1 MRRIASR
8 RTRHQLLPFQKP
20 HNSWDLPNTLPDE
33 LVPVAW
39 RFSRSS
45 TIETLKTTFEPA
57 AGGGAM
63 FEQFT
68 ERARRVIILAQ
79 EEAKRLKHDAVGTEH
94 ILLGIVREGEERDS
108 DVPWISREGQGVA
121 SKVLES
127 LNISPDLVRAEIETA
142 IGRGE
147 RSPYEEVAFTPR
159 AKKVLELALDESR
172 RLKHN
177 YVGTEHLL
185 LGLICEGEGV
195 AARELQAMG
204 ADLERVRSQ
213 VVRLLAE
220 GKLAPADRLPSTPG
234 LVDRIASRISSLVMN
249 EQAGG
254 ISPLRTKWTKV
265 LLGLWAVITIP
276 EGVLLIFFSSF
287 AKLAVWPLV
296 PPEGT
301 LSFVPQL
308 SGALGAATGIASL
321 VAIGKNRWSIAR
333 PIIAFYALYA
343 IAAGYVALRRAFAAP
358 RSSQVWLYIL
368 LDAFLLAGSL
378 FVLRS
383 QHGLLLPMSLFP
395 AWEKLIEAEEAR
407 RKQEES

>member
-1 MRRIASR
+1 MTCALRVRRIASR

-79 EEAKRLKHDAVGTEH
+79 EEAKRLNHSAVGTEH
-94 ILLGIVREGEERDS
+94 ILLGIIREGK
-108 DVPWISREGQGVA
+108 GVA

-127 LNISPDLVRAEIETA
+127 LNISPDHVRAEIETA

-147 RSPYEEVAFTPR
+147 QAPYEEVAFTPR

>member
-1 MRRIASR
+1 
-8 RTRHQLLPFQKP
+8 
-20 HNSWDLPNTLPDE
+20 
-33 LVPVAW
+33 
-39 RFSRSS
+39 
-45 TIETLKTTFEPA
+45 
-57 AGGGAM
+57 M
-63 FEQFT
+63 FERFT

-79 EEAKRLKHDAVGTEH
+79 EEAKRLNHSAVGTEH
-94 ILLGIVREGEERDS
+94 ILLGIVREGEEGDS

-127 LNISPDLVRAEIETA
+127 LNISPDRVRAEIETA

-147 RSPYEEVAFTPR
+147 WTYEEVAFTPR

-177 YVGTEHLL
+177 YVGPEHLL

-195 AARELQAMG
+195 AARVLQAMG
-204 ADLERVRSQ
+204 ADLERMRSQ

-220 GKLAPADRLPSTPG
+220 GKLAPADRLPSIPG
-234 LVDRIASRISSLVMN
+234 LVDRIASRIYSLVMN

-254 ISPLRTKWTKV
+254 ISPLRTRWTKV

-276 EGVLLIFFSSF
+276 GGVLLIFFPSF
-287 AKLAVWPLV
+287 AKLPVWPLV
-296 PPEGT
+296 PLEGT
-301 LSFVPQL
+301 LAFVPQL
-308 SGALGAATGIASL
+308 SGALCAATGIASL

-333 PIIAFYALYA
+333 PIIVFYALYA

-358 RSSQVWLYIL
+358 PSSQVWLYIL

-383 QHGLLLPMSLFP
+383 QHGLLLPTSLFP
-395 AWEKLIEAEEAR
+395 AWAELIKAEEAQ
-407 RKQEES
+407 RKQEKP